1 MRLPCFAPGATP
13 KDQIHD
19 LAGNV
24 WEWTRSVY
32 RNYPYEPDDGRED
45 MDNPAG
51 KTLVLRGGGWI
62 NRSFNLRASNRHG
75 SAPDDR
81 GFVGCRVARRLP

>member
-1 MRLPCFAPGATP
+1 VGSFPAGATP
-13 KDQIHD
+13 EDGIYD

-51 KTLVLRGGGWI
+51 KTLVLRGGGW
-62 NRSFNLRASNRHG
+62 NNQSCLLRASNRLDV
-75 SAPDDR
+75 APDNLSV
-81 GFVGCRVARRLP
+81 VGCRVARRLPEA